1 MLVRHQPVA
10 VAVVVVVVVAK
21 APATKIPTRHLSSHL
36 FYQEI
41 VVTKH
46 ICHISPIVL
55 GIVVLVIRVLD
66 TTVLLLILVAIQL
79 IVLFLSQLVGF

>member
-1 MLVRHQPVA
+1 MKNAHLKGNAFVYMLHQ
-10 VAVVVVVVVAK
+10 K
-21 APATKIPTRHLSSHL
+21 
-36 FYQEI
+36 I
-41 VVTKH
+41 VVMKH

-55 GIVVLVIRVLD
+55 GMVVLVIRVLE